1 MYVDFHSHILP
12 GADHGS
18 FNLRTSL
25 AQLRHAMEA
34 GVDTIVATPHFYI
47 DEDSVESFL
56 RRREAAFSHL
66 SENNDSGITIVKAAE
81 VQLAIGISELPEL
94 EKLCIGDTRHILLE
108 FPPEPWPYWMFDFV
122 SDIIEKRG
130 LFPIIAH
137 IDRYSE
143 RGREKILSLSA
154 KFQMNVESIIGFG
167 RAKKENLALA
177 RQGRIHAL
185 GSDTHGSGEASY
197 RAFAKAVKK
206 VGDSMGQITSISR
219 KILAEGELK

>member
-18 FNLRTSL
+18 PNLKTSL
-25 AQLRHAMEA
+25 AQLRHAKEA
-34 GVDTIVATPHFYI
+34 DVDTIIATPHFYI
-47 DEDSVESFL
+47 EEDSVKSFL
-56 RRREAAFSHL
+56 ERREAAFSYL
-66 SENNDSGITIVKAAE
+66 EENNDSGIKIIKGAE
-81 VQLAIGISELPEL
+81 VQLAIGLSELEGL
-94 EKLCIGDTRHILLE
+94 EKLCIGDTKHILLE

-130 LFPIIAH
+130 LIPIIAH

-154 KFQMNVESIIGFG
+154 MFQLNAESVVGFG
-167 RAKKENLALA
+167 REKKENLTLA

-185 GSDTHGSGEASY
+185 GSDTHGSGESSY
-197 RAFAKAVKK
+197 KAFSKAVKRI
-206 VGDSMGQITSISR
+206 GEPIEQITDISR
-219 KILAEGELK
+219 KILAKGELK